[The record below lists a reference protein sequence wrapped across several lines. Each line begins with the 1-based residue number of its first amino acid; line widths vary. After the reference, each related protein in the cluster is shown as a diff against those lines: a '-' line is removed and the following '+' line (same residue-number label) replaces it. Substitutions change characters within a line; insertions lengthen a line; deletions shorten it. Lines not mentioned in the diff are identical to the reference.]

1 MPIMAHAQLF
11 IIFSAFCSF
20 FMAWGIG
27 ANDVANAMGTS
38 VGSKT
43 ITLRQAVLIAV
54 VFEIAGSLLAGGQVT
69 DTIRSKI
76 IDVHLLTNT
85 PYIFVYGM
93 LAALLAAGT
102 WLVIATHFG
111 WPVSTTHSIVG
122 AVVGFG
128 LIVLDSSVIHWAYVF
143 TIAVSWVIAPILAGI
158 LSYALFRS
166 VQKLI
171 FEQPKPIRQA
181 KHYVP
186 IYIFITSF
194 VIFIVTLISGLSH
207 IGLHL
212 TNGQNFLIAVLLST
226 LMAVIGRFALNRF
239 HFKKK
244 QTPNTE
250 LVAIEKIFS
259 ILMIF
264 TACAMAFAHGSNDVA
279 NAIGPLAAIV
289 GIVHSGGQITANP
302 EVPVWIL
309 LLGGLGIIIGLSTYG
324 YKIIVAVG
332 STITQMTP
340 SRGFTAQLAC
350 ASTVIFA
357 SGIGL
362 PISTSHTLVG
372 AILGVGFA
380 RGIGALNLN
389 VVRNIFLSW
398 AITLPAGAILAII
411 YFYLINIASHW
422 VKLIA

>member
-1 MPIMAHAQLF
+1 MIHGQLF
-11 IIFSAFCSF
+11 IIFSALSSF

-38 VGSKT
+38 VGSKSLNLT
-43 ITLRQAVLIAV
+43 QAVIIAI
-54 VFEIAGSLLAGGQVT
+54 VFEVAGSLLAGGQVT

-76 IDVHLLTNT
+76 IDVHCLANT
-85 PYIFVYGM
+85 PDVFIYGM
-93 LAALLAAGT
+93 LAALLAAGS
-102 WLVIATHFG
+102 WLIIATYYG

-128 LIVLDSSVIHWAYVF
+128 VIVLNPNVIHWSYVF
-143 TIAVSWVIAPILAGI
+143 LIVISWIIAPILAAI
-158 LSYALFRS
+158 LAYTLFRS
-166 VQKLI
+166 VQKFI
-171 FEQPKPIRQA
+171 FEQAQPIQQA
-181 KHYVP
+181 KYYVP
-186 IYIFITSF
+186 IYIFLTAF
-194 VIFIVTLISGLSH
+194 VIFIVTLISGLTH
-207 IGLHL
+207 LGLNF
-212 TNGQNFLIAVLLST
+212 TNWENLFIAILLSLFVT
-226 LMAVIGRFALNRF
+226 LIGQWALHRL

-244 QTPNTE
+244 QTTNSE
-250 LVAIEKIFS
+250 LVAIEKIFG

-289 GIVHSGGQITANP
+289 GVVHADQIMANVEIP
-302 EVPVWIL
+302 IWIL

-324 YKIIVAVG
+324 YKIISIIG
-332 STITQMTP
+332 STITQLTP

-350 ASTVIFA
+350 ASTVILA

-389 VVRNIFLSW
+389 IIRNIFLSW
-398 AITLPAGAILAII
+398 AVTLPAGAILAIVYYYGI
-411 YFYLINIASHW
+411 KFIMHLF
-422 VKLIA
+422 L

>member
-1 MPIMAHAQLF
+1 MIHGQLF
-11 IIFSAFCSF
+11 IIFSALCSF

-38 VGSKT
+38 VGSKSINLT
-43 ITLRQAVLIAV
+43 QAVIIAII
-54 VFEIAGSLLAGGQVT
+54 FEVAGSLLAGGQVT

-76 IDVHLLTNT
+76 IDVHLLAGT
-85 PYIFVYGM
+85 PHIFVYGM
-93 LAALLAAGT
+93 LAALLAAGS
-102 WLVIATHFG
+102 WLVIATCFG

-128 LIVLDSSVIHWAYVF
+128 LIVLNPGVIHWSYVSI
-143 TIAVSWVIAPILAGI
+143 IAISWVIAPILAGI

-171 FEQPKPIRQA
+171 FEQSKPIEKA
-181 KHYVP
+181 KYYVP
-186 IYIFITSF
+186 VYIFITAF
-194 VIFIVTLISGLSH
+194 VIFIVTLMSGGLSH
-207 IGLHL
+207 IGLNL
-212 TNGQNFLIAVLLST
+212 THWQNFLAAILLSLFVT
-226 LMAVIGRFALNRF
+226 LLGQWALHRL

-244 QTPNTE
+244 QTTNTE
-250 LVAIEKIFS
+250 LAAIEKIFS
-259 ILMIF
+259 ILMVF

-289 GIVHSGGQITANP
+289 GVVHSGGQIMANVEIP
-302 EVPVWIL
+302 IWIL
-309 LLGGLGIIIGLSTYG
+309 FLGGLGIIIGLSTYG
-324 YKIIVAVG
+324 YKIIVTIG
-332 STITQMTP
+332 STITQLTP

-350 ASTVIFA
+350 ASTVILA

-389 VVRNIFLSW
+389 IIRNIFLSW
-398 AITLPAGAILAII
+398 AITLPAGAILAIV
-411 YFYLINIASHW
+411 YYYLIKLVMHW
-422 VKLIA
+422 II

>member
-1 MPIMAHAQLF
+1 MVHGQLF
-11 IIFSAFCSF
+11 IVFSALCSF

-38 VGSKT
+38 VGSKA
-43 ITLRQAVLIAV
+43 ISLRQAVLIAV
-54 VFEIAGSLLAGGQVT
+54 IFEIAGSLLAGGQVT
-69 DTIRSKI
+69 DTIRSRI
-76 IDVHLLTNT
+76 IDVGLLSNT
-85 PYIFVYGM
+85 PHVFVYGM
-93 LAALLAAGT
+93 LAALLAAGS
-102 WLVIATHFG
+102 WLIIATYFG

-128 LIVLDSSVIHWAYVF
+128 LIVLDSNVIHWAYVL
-143 TIAVSWVIAPILAGI
+143 TIALSWVIAPILAGV
-158 LSYALFRS
+158 LSYILFRS
-166 VQKLI
+166 VQRLI
-171 FEQPKPIRQA
+171 FEQAKPIKQA
-181 KHYVP
+181 KYYVP
-186 IYIFITSF
+186 LYIFVTAF

-212 TNGQNFLIAVLLST
+212 SSWKNFLIAILLST
-226 LMAVIGRFALNRF
+226 LMAFLGQWGLNQM

-289 GIVHSGGQITANP
+289 GIVHSGGQITASA
-302 EVPVWIL
+302 EVPLWIL
-309 LLGGLGIIIGLSTYG
+309 LLGGLGIILGLSTYG
-324 YKIIVAVG
+324 YRIIAIVG

-340 SRGFTAQLAC
+340 SRGFAAQLAC
-350 ASTVIFA
+350 ASTVIIA

-372 AILGVGFA
+372 AIFGVGFA

-389 VVRNIFLSW
+389 VIRNIFLSW
-398 AITLPAGAILAII
+398 IITLPAGAILAITYY
-411 YFYLINIASHW
+411 YFIKAIMYLI
-422 VKLIA
+422 V

>member
-1 MPIMAHAQLF
+1 MIHSQLL
-11 IIFSAFCSF
+11 IIFSALCSF

-38 VGSKT
+38 VGSKS
-43 ITLRQAVLIAV
+43 INLVQAVIIAII
-54 VFEIAGSLLAGGQVT
+54 FEIAGSLLAGGHVT

-76 IDVHLLTNT
+76 IDVHLLAEA
-85 PYIFVYGM
+85 PHIFVYGM
-93 LAALLAAGT
+93 LAALLAAGS
-102 WLVIATHFG
+102 WLIFATCFG

-128 LIVLDSSVIHWAYVF
+128 LIVLNPGVIHWSYVSF
-143 TIAVSWVIAPILAGI
+143 IAVGWVIAPILAGI

-171 FEQPKPIRQA
+171 FEQSKPIEQA
-181 KHYVP
+181 KYYVP
-186 IYIFITSF
+186 IYIFITAF
-194 VIFIVTLISGLSH
+194 VILIVTLMSGLTH
-207 IGLHL
+207 IGLHF
-212 TNGQNFLIAVLLST
+212 TYWQNFLA
-226 LMAVIGRFALNRF
+226 AVILSLFVTFIGQLALNRL

-244 QTPNTE
+244 QTTNTE
-250 LVAIEKIFS
+250 LAAIEKIFS
-259 ILMIF
+259 ILMVF

-289 GIVHSGGQITANP
+289 GVVHSGGQIMANI
-302 EVPVWIL
+302 EVPIWIL

-324 YKIIVAVG
+324 YKIIATVG
-332 STITQMTP
+332 STITQLTP

-350 ASTVIFA
+350 ASTVILA
-357 SGIGL
+357 SGMGL

-389 VVRNIFLSW
+389 VIRNIFLSW
-398 AITLPAGAILAII
+398 AVTLPAGAILAIV
-411 YFYLINIASHW
+411 YYYLI
-422 VKLIA
+422 KLIMHWILY